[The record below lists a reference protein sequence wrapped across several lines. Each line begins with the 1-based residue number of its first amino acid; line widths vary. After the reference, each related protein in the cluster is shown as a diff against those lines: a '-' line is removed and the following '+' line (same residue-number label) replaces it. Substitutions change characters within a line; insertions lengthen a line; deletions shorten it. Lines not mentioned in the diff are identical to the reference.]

1 MLRRIPLLLPAVL
14 ALSACTA
21 QSPAP
26 TSAAQ
31 ATPAATPTTQDVAT
45 MPDASTAPV
54 ASKTEIKPP
63 SPESVLYFISNID
76 GDGATSYEIENGSWI
91 SYWYGYQFEFG
102 GKHYF
107 TGFAN
112 ETPEKYTQKQKE
124 SMASP
129 ETKVTLTHATFEA
142 DPSNTKTPWKWQGTE
157 LWIGDFGGFEKAN
170 AIDPDRKP
178 QTFAT
183 SDGNLLLAVPTW
195 YLAPGN
201 KMRTIEIL
209 LFNPHDLEG
218 TDNKR
223 WRYLGTL
230 ETGSNNDVSC
240 GPDSPGNISC
250 VDVTGTLTFEPAQ
263 GDGLPNLRVTLS
275 GKGLD
280 AGDTPTEYRY
290 DPANTTYRPTSR

>member
-1 MLRRIPLLLPAVL
+1 MLRRFSLLLPAVL

-26 TSAAQ
+26 SQDAPAKTAA
-31 ATPAATPTTQDVAT
+31 PPTTQDVT
-45 MPDASTAPV
+45 PMQDASTATAV
-54 ASKTEIKPP
+54 STQIKPP

-107 TGFAN
+107 TGFAT
-112 ETPEKYTQKQKE
+112 ETAEKYTQEQKE
-124 SMASP
+124 STASP
-129 ETKVTLTHATFEA
+129 ETTVTLTQATFEA

-157 LWIGDFGGFEKAN
+157 LWIGDFGGFGKAN

-183 SDGNLLLAVPTW
+183 SDGNLLLAMPTW
-195 YLAPGN
+195 YLAPGS

-230 ETGSNNDVSC
+230 EAGSNNDVSC
-240 GPDSPGNISC
+240 GPDAPGNIAC
-250 VDVTGTLTFEPAQ
+250 VDTTGTLAFEPAQ
-263 GDGLPNLRVTLS
+263 DGKLPNLRVTLS

-290 DPANTTYRPTSR
+290 DPAHTTYRPTSR